1 MEGLYV
7 VPEYALSVNVAH
19 GGVLLARPNIH
30 YHGTTQFASISKGA
44 WRVSVILYLSEVML
58 SLVNKA
64 TAAGIPLTAD
74 SKAVGKDSKVGDLKG
89 TPKRSVSTQVRGGLT
104 QPGMCAVDD
113 DGDNIHLATQ
123 WQTPTQIA
131 LQYGIAVAPLLELNR
146 HWYLTALHADSQL
159 QTGTQIRLPL
169 GLLHLACNAVAASTS
184 FAKLA
189 GTQLQRLV
197 GWRCPH
203 HGDCIQVCYSE
214 NCSTAW
220 SCAVVHHG
228 KKDADLEL
236 HFCDSTEVCRL
247 DLDEDEW
254 RFEKD
259 GVDQDHQAARHGDR
273 VAVFK
278 HDEQR
283 WYCGEVHTVADERRV
298 EVRFDTIIAECELQV
313 GCDVWLYECEL
324 GCKGRREALYHHFA
338 SSTS

>member
-1 MEGLYV
+1 MTSEAKRLKD
-7 VPEYALSVNVAH
+7 ALSVPVC
-19 GGVLLARPNIH
+19 GKRVRTVPAR
-30 YHGTTQFASISKGA
+30 QGA
-44 WRVSVILYLSEVML
+44 
-58 SLVNKA
+58 
-64 TAAGIPLTAD
+64 
-74 SKAVGKDSKVGDLKG
+74 
-89 TPKRSVSTQVRGGLT
+89 
-104 QPGMCAVDD
+104 
-113 DGDNIHLATQ
+113 
-123 WQTPTQIA
+123 
-131 LQYGIAVAPLLELNR
+131 APLPKLQKK
-146 HWYLTALHADSQL
+146 AMPL
-159 QTGTQIRLPL
+159 QTDFPES
-169 GLLHLACNAVAASTS
+169 AASTS

-197 GWRCPH
+197 DWRCPH

-214 NCSTAW
+214 KCSTAW